1 MFSKTLLVS
10 KVNCW
15 PQSIKF
21 SHTKPLQQKHSSSRA
36 LRDTRW
42 RTLATFDKNDDPDS
56 NASSGNDQPV
66 DIDALAARLAAEA
79 ARLQNEANQINLSG
93 SEDEGNP
100 LPDISFSFGASSGI
114 DPNGR
119 PTSPPTN
126 QDDDDFVSPF
136 GLETKAQEA
145 DVLSEVGDGGFSASE
160 FELLQELGQI
170 SIQQVVVETPADE
183 SAFPSTTG
191 QVTARAAVI
200 AYTASYFSG
209 MPFQDPV
216 VTLMKEYLPGA
227 RAVACNELQILKHLC
242 GMPDIDAK
250 WRAASAPLSSK
261 PPVVELLG
269 YFLAGPS
276 ERAVLADPSIRLSP
290 ASDTIWI
297 VQKWEGMAPLT
308 MYPSTQQ
315 TSGFGLGR
323 LFGGNSAAQRDRTK
337 MLKAITAGALKA
349 VGYVHDRG
357 VIHGSIGSGSLLIST
372 FNDSDWLRVV
382 VKIDNF
388 GFARR
393 IIVPRLVRGG
403 GGGSS
408 GSKPSLYPSPIPI
421 PVEADD
427 SPLSLGQKA
436 DRRQLAVVLFEC
448 ILGAM
453 SNSGPSDVTSAE
465 SVQRIL
471 GEVFEWDFDRYRQY
485 IEDEEEWEAVKEVLS
500 ADDDAGWQLLKQL
513 VVGNVGAS
521 TLLAESLF
529 CEI

>member
-1 MFSKTLLVS
+1 MILKTLLVS
-10 KVNCW
+10 KANYW
-15 PQSIKF
+15 PHSLKSSQ
-21 SHTKPLQQKHSSSRA
+21 TKPLQPEHRA
-36 LRDTRW
+36 RRIRQDKKW
-42 RTLATFDKNDDPDS
+42 RTLATDRDEFPDDDIDS
-56 NASSGNDQPV
+56 NQPV
-66 DIDALAARLAAEA
+66 DINALAARLAAEA
-79 ARLQNEANQINLSG
+79 ARLQSEANRIIQSSG
-93 SEDEGNP
+93 DEDDQTNP
-100 LPDISFSFGASSGI
+100 LDDAFSFSTSSGN
-114 DPNGR
+114 DPNGL
-119 PTSPPTN
+119 PTPSSSSKN
-126 QDDDDFVSPF
+126 QEDDDDDFVSPF

-160 FELLQELGQI
+160 FELLSELGQI
-170 SIQQVVVETPADE
+170 SVQQVEAPADD
-183 SAFPSTTG
+183 SPFPSTTG
-191 QVTARAAVI
+191 QRTARAAVI

-216 VTLMKEYLPGA
+216 ITLMKEYLPGA

-242 GMPDIDAK
+242 GMPEIDAK
-250 WRAASAPLSSK
+250 WRAASSALSSR

-276 ERAVLADPSIRLSP
+276 ERAVLADPSIRMSP
-290 ASDTIWI
+290 SADTIWI

-315 TSGFGLGR
+315 ISGFGLGR

-337 MLKAITAGALKA
+337 MLKAITAGALNA

-357 VIHGSIGSGSLLIST
+357 VIHGAIGSGSLLIST

-393 IIVPRLVRGG
+393 IIVPRFLRGS
-403 GGGSS
+403 GGGSGTRS
-408 GSKPSLYPSPIPI
+408 SLYPAPIPI
-421 PVEADD
+421 PLEADD

-448 ILGAM
+448 ILGAL
-453 SNSGPSDVTSAE
+453 SNSGPSDFTSAE

-485 IEDEEEWEAVKEVLS
+485 VEDEEEWEAVVALLS
-500 ADDDAGWQLLKQL
+500 ADDDAGWQLLRQL
-513 VVGNVGAS
+513 VIGNIGAS
-521 TLLAESLF
+521 SLLAESIF

>member
-1 MFSKTLLVS
+1 MFSKSLLVP
-10 KVNCW
+10 KANYW
-15 PQSIKF
+15 PNSLKQN
-21 SHTKPLQQKHSSSRA
+21 SHTKPLQPAYR
-36 LRDTRW
+36 TRRVRQDNKW
-42 RTLATFDKNDDPDS
+42 RTLATFESRDEFPDDDND
-56 NASSGNDQPV
+56 NDQFV
-66 DIDALAARLAAEA
+66 DINALAARLAAEA
-79 ARLQNEANQINLSG
+79 ARLQNEANQIVQSSG
-93 SEDEGNP
+93 DEDDRTNP
-100 LPDISFSFGASSGI
+100 LDDAFSFSISRDSI

-119 PTSPPTN
+119 PASASKN
-126 QDDDDFVSPF
+126 QNNDDDFVSPF

-145 DVLSEVGDGGFSASE
+145 GVLSEIGDGGFSASE
-160 FELLQELGQI
+160 FELLSELGQI
-170 SIQQVVVETPADE
+170 SIQQVEAPVDDSP
-183 SAFPSTTG
+183 FPSTTG
-191 QVTARAAVI
+191 QRTARAAVI

-242 GMPDIDAK
+242 GMPDIDGK
-250 WRAASAPLSSK
+250 WRAASSPLSSK

-290 ASDTIWI
+290 AADTIWI

-315 TSGFGLGR
+315 TSGFGLGK

-337 MLKAITAGALKA
+337 MLKAIIAGALHA

-357 VIHGSIGSGSLLIST
+357 VIHGAIGSGSLLIST
-372 FNDSDWLRVV
+372 FNDSDWLRAV

-393 IIVPRLVRGG
+393 IIVPRLLR
-403 GGGSS
+403 GGSS
-408 GSKPSLYPSPIPI
+408 SIDTQSSLYPGPIPI
-421 PVEADD
+421 PVDADD

-448 ILGAM
+448 ILGAL
-453 SNSGPSDVTSAE
+453 SNSGPSDFTSAE

-471 GEVFEWDFDRYRQY
+471 GEVFNWDFDRYRQY
-485 IEDEEEWEAVKEVLS
+485 IEDEEQWEAVVALLS

-513 VVGNVGAS
+513 AVGNIGAS
-521 TLLAESLF
+521 ALLAETIF

>member
-15 PQSIKF
+15 PHALTTNSQKLYQ
-21 SHTKPLQQKHSSSRA
+21 PLHSANRVIH
-36 LRDTRW
+36 DKKW
-42 RTLATFDKNDDPDS
+42 RTLATFNKNDNPDDE
-56 NASSGNDQPV
+56 GDQPI

-79 ARLQNEANQINLSG
+79 ARLTNEANKITG
-93 SEDEGNP
+93 SEDDDSNP
-100 LPDISFSFGASSGI
+100 LDNAFTFDTGSNI

-119 PTSPPTN
+119 PAPTPSPS
-126 QDDDDFVSPF
+126 QDDDFVSPF
-136 GLETKAQEA
+136 GLETKSQEA
-145 DVLSEVGDGGFSASE
+145 DVLAEVGDGGFSASE

-170 SIQQVVVETPADE
+170 SIQQVEAPVDDGP
-183 SAFPSTTG
+183 FPSTTG
-191 QVTARAAVI
+191 QRTARAAVI

-242 GMPDIDAK
+242 GMPEIDSK

-290 ASDTIWI
+290 AADTIWI

-308 MYPSTQQ
+308 MYPSSQQ
-315 TSGFGLGR
+315 TSGFGLGK
-323 LFGGNSAAQRDRTK
+323 LFGSNSAAQRDRYK

-393 IIVPRLVRGG
+393 IVVPRLLRGG
-403 GGGSS
+403 GSP
-408 GSKPSLYPSPIPI
+408 GSKESLYPSPIPI

-448 ILGAM
+448 ILGAL
-453 SNSGPSDVTSAE
+453 SNSGPSDFTSAE
-465 SVQRIL
+465 AVQRVL
-471 GEVFEWDFDRYRQY
+471 GEVFDWDFDRYRQY
-485 IEDEEEWEAVKEVLS
+485 IEDEEEWEAVGALLG
-500 ADDDAGWQLLKQL
+500 ADDDAGWLLLKQL
-513 VVGNVGAS
+513 AVGNTGAS
-521 TLLAESLF
+521 ALLAESIF
-529 CEI
+529 CEF

>member
-1 MFSKTLLVS
+1 MSSKSLLVS
-10 KVNCW
+10 KAVYW
-15 PQSIKF
+15 PHSLKSSQI
-21 SHTKPLQQKHSSSRA
+21 TPLQPVYK
-36 LRDTRW
+36 TRRVIKDKKW
-42 RTLATFDKNDDPDS
+42 RTLATFDGDEFPDDD
-56 NASSGNDQPV
+56 NDQPV
-66 DIDALAARLAAEA
+66 DINALAARLAAEA
-79 ARLQNEANQINLSG
+79 ARLQTEANQINQSSG
-93 SEDEGNP
+93 DQDDQTNP
-100 LPDISFSFGASSGI
+100 LDDAFSFSTSSGV

-119 PTSPPTN
+119 SSPSSKK
-126 QDDDDFVSPF
+126 QDDDDDFVSPF
-136 GLETKAQEA
+136 GLETKDQEA
-145 DVLSEVGDGGFSASE
+145 DVLSEIGDGGFSASE
-160 FELLQELGQI
+160 FELVSELGQI
-170 SIQQVVVETPADE
+170 SVQQVEAPVEDSP
-183 SAFPSTTG
+183 FPSTTG
-191 QVTARAAVI
+191 QRTARAAVI

-216 VTLMKEYLPGA
+216 ITLMKEYLPGA

-242 GMPDIDAK
+242 GMPDIDGK
-250 WRAASAPLSSK
+250 WRSASSPLSSK

-276 ERAVLADPSIRLSP
+276 ERAVLADPSIRSSP
-290 ASDTIWI
+290 AAETIWV

-315 TSGFGLGR
+315 TSGFGLGK

-337 MLKAITAGALKA
+337 MLKAITAGALNA

-357 VIHGSIGSGSLLIST
+357 VIHGAIGSGSLLVST
-372 FNDSDWLRVV
+372 FSDSDWLRVV

-393 IIVPRLVRGG
+393 IIVPRLLRGSG
-403 GGGSS
+403 GNS
-408 GSKPSLYPSPIPI
+408 GTQSSLYPAPIPI
-421 PVEADD
+421 PEDADD

-448 ILGAM
+448 ILGAL
-453 SNSGPSDVTSAE
+453 SNSGPSDLTSAE

-471 GEVFEWDFDRYRQY
+471 GEVFEWEFDRYRQY
-485 IEDEEEWEAVKEVLS
+485 IEDEEDWEAVVALLS

-513 VVGNVGAS
+513 AVGNVGAS
-521 TLLAESLF
+521 SLLAESIF

>member
-1 MFSKTLLVS
+1 MLSKTLAVS

-15 PQSIKF
+15 PHSLKTN
-21 SHTKPLQQKHSSSRA
+21 HTKPLHSDHSFKRVQ
-36 LRDTRW
+36 RGTKW
-42 RTLATFDKNDDPDS
+42 RTLATFNRDDNLNDDDS
-56 NASSGNDQPV
+56 NQFPV

-79 ARLQNEANQINLSG
+79 ARLQNEANQINLSN
-93 SEDEGNP
+93 SEDEDIANP
-100 LPDISFSFGASSGI
+100 LDANFTFADI
-114 DPNGR
+114 DPNR
-119 PTSPPTN
+119 RSDPPSKN
-126 QDDDDFVSPF
+126 QDNDGFVSPF
-136 GLETKAQEA
+136 GLETKNQEA
-145 DVLSEVGDGGFSASE
+145 DVLAEVGDGGFSASE
-160 FELLQELGQI
+160 FELLSELGQI
-170 SIQQVVVETPADE
+170 SIQQVEAPAED
-183 SAFPSTTG
+183 SPFPSTSG
-191 QVTARAAVI
+191 QRTARAAVI

-250 WRAASAPLSSK
+250 WRAAAAPLSSN

-276 ERAVLADPSIRLSP
+276 ERAVLADPSIRLAP
-290 ASDTIWI
+290 AADTIWI
-297 VQKWEGMAPLT
+297 VQKWESCAPLT

-337 MLKAITAGALKA
+337 MLKAITAGAIKA

-393 IIVPRLVRGG
+393 IVVPRLLRG

-408 GSKPSLYPSPIPI
+408 AKSPLYPAPIPL
-421 PVEADD
+421 PQEADD

-448 ILGAM
+448 ILGAL
-453 SNSGPSDVTSAE
+453 STSGPSDVTSTEA
-465 SVQRIL
+465 VQRIL
-471 GEVFEWDFDRYRQY
+471 GEVFDWDFDRYRQY
-485 IEDEEEWEAVKEVLS
+485 IEDEEEWEAVVELLA

-513 VVGNVGAS
+513 VDGNVGAS
-521 TLLAESLF
+521 TLVAESIF